1 MSNDSRTVRR
11 IFGVFQSR
19 KQSAV
24 EVFSHFVKAVKID
37 RQIFAAFLTQQ
48 IILLFHT
55 VVNHFD
61 TAVDQPDIF
70 DFSGGFFPDDRT
82 AVGGIAQI
90 IEFDITNFGRL
101 FHAVVQNIFILY
113 NAVKIA
119 HFFRAIVHFER
130 GSELRIGYK
139 EAVSAAVVPAAG
151 FAVVQLKI
159 FIFGQ
164 RSFGRYDQILI
175 AERIFRIALT
185 EFKRCGNFF
194 KVFAIH
200 TAVKVST
207 NDSFAQT
214 PPSADSYETSNLG
227 VQIEKADYKL
237 GQDGNVIGFICL
249 NKEKSIKVEFVGERS
264 YSTQMTQ
271 ADRQAA
277 DLVYRLSQT
286 LSVITQINKEI
297 DEAKQKIAFIEKR
310 MEERAHQTN

>member
-1 MSNDSRTVRR
+1 MKN
-11 IFGVFQSR
+11 VFLCICLCLACLACTDVE
-19 KQSAV
+19 KQAA
-24 EVFSHFVKAVKID
+24 ERLNMA
-37 RQIFAAFLTQQ
+37 QQAFAAGDYNEAKLQ
-48 IILLFHT
+48 IDSIK
-55 VVNHFD
+55 
-61 TAVDQPDIF
+61 
-70 DFSGGFFPDDRT
+70 
-82 AVGGIAQI
+82 
-90 IEFDITNFGRL
+90 
-101 FHAVVQNIFILY
+101 ILY
-113 NAVKIA
+113 PKAYNARKAGIGLMQQVELKEQEKTLA
-119 HFFRAIVHFER
+119 YLDSLLSTKQAELNAMKGKFVLEKDQEYEAIGRYLHPSQVIEKNLNRSFLRFQVDER
-130 GSELRIGYK
+130 GAMSMTSIY
-139 EAVSAAVVPAAG
+139 
-151 FAVVQLKI
+151 
-159 FIFGQ
+159 
-164 RSFGRYDQILI
+164 
-175 AERIFRIALT
+175 
-185 EFKRCGNFF
+185 CGSRN
-194 KVFAIH
+194 IHH

-286 LSVITQINKEI
+286 LSAITQLNKEI

>member
-1 MSNDSRTVRR
+1 MKN
-11 IFGVFQSR
+11 VFLFICLCLACLACTDVE
-19 KQSAV
+19 KQAA
-24 EVFSHFVKAVKID
+24 ERLNMA
-37 RQIFAAFLTQQ
+37 QQAFAAGDYNEAKLQ
-48 IILLFHT
+48 IDSIK
-55 VVNHFD
+55 
-61 TAVDQPDIF
+61 
-70 DFSGGFFPDDRT
+70 
-82 AVGGIAQI
+82 
-90 IEFDITNFGRL
+90 
-101 FHAVVQNIFILY
+101 ILY
-113 NAVKIA
+113 PKAYNARKAGIGLMQEVELKEQEKTLA
-119 HFFRAIVHFER
+119 YLDSLLSTKQAEFNAMKGKFVLEKDQEYEAIGRYLHPSQVIEKNLNRSFLRFQVDER
-130 GSELRIGYK
+130 GAMSMTSIY
-139 EAVSAAVVPAAG
+139 
-151 FAVVQLKI
+151 
-159 FIFGQ
+159 
-164 RSFGRYDQILI
+164 
-175 AERIFRIALT
+175 
-185 EFKRCGNFF
+185 CGSRN
-194 KVFAIH
+194 IHH

-286 LSVITQINKEI
+286 LSAITQLNKEI

>member
-1 MSNDSRTVRR
+1 MKN
-11 IFGVFQSR
+11 VFLFICLCLACLACTDVE
-19 KQSAV
+19 KQAA
-24 EVFSHFVKAVKID
+24 ERLNMA
-37 RQIFAAFLTQQ
+37 QQAFAAGDYNEAKLQ
-48 IILLFHT
+48 IDSIK
-55 VVNHFD
+55 
-61 TAVDQPDIF
+61 
-70 DFSGGFFPDDRT
+70 
-82 AVGGIAQI
+82 
-90 IEFDITNFGRL
+90 
-101 FHAVVQNIFILY
+101 ILY
-113 NAVKIA
+113 PKAYNARKAGIGLMQQVELKEQEKTLA
-119 HFFRAIVHFER
+119 YLDSLLSTKQAELNAMKGKFVLEKDQEYEAIGRYLHPSQVIEKNLNRSFLRFQVDER
-130 GSELRIGYK
+130 GAMSMTSIY
-139 EAVSAAVVPAAG
+139 
-151 FAVVQLKI
+151 
-159 FIFGQ
+159 
-164 RSFGRYDQILI
+164 
-175 AERIFRIALT
+175 
-185 EFKRCGNFF
+185 CGSRN
-194 KVFAIH
+194 IHH

>member
-1 MSNDSRTVRR
+1 MKN
-11 IFGVFQSR
+11 VFLFIVLCLACLACTDVE
-19 KQSAV
+19 KQAV
-24 EVFSHFVKAVKID
+24 ERLNMA
-37 RQIFAAFLTQQ
+37 QQAFAAGDYNEAKLQ
-48 IILLFHT
+48 IDSIK
-55 VVNHFD
+55 
-61 TAVDQPDIF
+61 
-70 DFSGGFFPDDRT
+70 
-82 AVGGIAQI
+82 
-90 IEFDITNFGRL
+90 
-101 FHAVVQNIFILY
+101 ILY
-113 NAVKIA
+113 PKAYNARKAGIGLMQQVELKEQEKTLA
-119 HFFRAIVHFER
+119 YLDSLLSTKQAEFNAMKGKFVLEKDQEYEAIGRYLHPSQVIEKNLNRSFLRFQVDER
-130 GSELRIGYK
+130 GAMSMTSIY
-139 EAVSAAVVPAAG
+139 
-151 FAVVQLKI
+151 
-159 FIFGQ
+159 
-164 RSFGRYDQILI
+164 
-175 AERIFRIALT
+175 
-185 EFKRCGNFF
+185 CGSRN
-194 KVFAIH
+194 IHH

-286 LSVITQINKEI
+286 LSAITQLNKEI

>member
-1 MSNDSRTVRR
+1 MKN
-11 IFGVFQSR
+11 VFLFIVLCLACLACTDVE
-19 KQSAV
+19 KQAV
-24 EVFSHFVKAVKID
+24 ERLNMA
-37 RQIFAAFLTQQ
+37 QQAFAAGDYNEAKLQ
-48 IILLFHT
+48 IDSIK
-55 VVNHFD
+55 
-61 TAVDQPDIF
+61 
-70 DFSGGFFPDDRT
+70 
-82 AVGGIAQI
+82 
-90 IEFDITNFGRL
+90 
-101 FHAVVQNIFILY
+101 ILY
-113 NAVKIA
+113 PKAYNARKAGIGLMQEVELKEQEKTLA
-119 HFFRAIVHFER
+119 YLDSLLSTKQAEFNAMKGKFVLEKDQEYEAIGRYLHPSQVIEKNLNRSFLRFQVDER
-130 GSELRIGYK
+130 GAMSMTSIY
-139 EAVSAAVVPAAG
+139 
-151 FAVVQLKI
+151 
-159 FIFGQ
+159 
-164 RSFGRYDQILI
+164 
-175 AERIFRIALT
+175 
-185 EFKRCGNFF
+185 CGSRN
-194 KVFAIH
+194 IHH

-286 LSVITQINKEI
+286 LSAITQLNKEI

>member
-1 MSNDSRTVRR
+1 MKN
-11 IFGVFQSR
+11 VFLFIVLCLACLACTDVE
-19 KQSAV
+19 KQAA
-24 EVFSHFVKAVKID
+24 ERLNMA
-37 RQIFAAFLTQQ
+37 QQAFAAGDYNEAKLQ
-48 IILLFHT
+48 IDSIK
-55 VVNHFD
+55 
-61 TAVDQPDIF
+61 
-70 DFSGGFFPDDRT
+70 
-82 AVGGIAQI
+82 
-90 IEFDITNFGRL
+90 
-101 FHAVVQNIFILY
+101 ILY
-113 NAVKIA
+113 PKAYNARKAGIGLMQEVELKEQQKSLDYLDSLLSTKQA
-119 HFFRAIVHFER
+119 ELNAMKGKFVLEKDQEYEAIGRYLHPSQVIEKN
-130 GSELRIGYK
+130 LN
-139 EAVSAAVVPAAG
+139 
-151 FAVVQLKI
+151 
-159 FIFGQ
+159 
-164 RSFGRYDQILI
+164 RSFLRFQVDEQGAMSMTSIY
-175 AERIFRIALT
+175 
-185 EFKRCGNFF
+185 CGSRN
-194 KVFAIH
+194 IHH

-286 LSVITQINKEI
+286 LSAITQLNKEI

>member
-1 MSNDSRTVRR
+1 MKN
-11 IFGVFQSR
+11 VFLFIVLCLACLACTDVE
-19 KQSAV
+19 KQAV
-24 EVFSHFVKAVKID
+24 ERLNMA
-37 RQIFAAFLTQQ
+37 QQAFAAGDYNEAKLQ
-48 IILLFHT
+48 IDSIK
-55 VVNHFD
+55 
-61 TAVDQPDIF
+61 
-70 DFSGGFFPDDRT
+70 
-82 AVGGIAQI
+82 
-90 IEFDITNFGRL
+90 
-101 FHAVVQNIFILY
+101 ILY
-113 NAVKIA
+113 PKAYNARKAGIGLMQEVELKEQEKTLA
-119 HFFRAIVHFER
+119 YLDSLLGTKQAEFNAMKGKFVLEKDQEYEAIGRYLHPSQVIEKNLNRSFLRFQVDER
-130 GSELRIGYK
+130 GAMSMTSIY
-139 EAVSAAVVPAAG
+139 
-151 FAVVQLKI
+151 
-159 FIFGQ
+159 
-164 RSFGRYDQILI
+164 
-175 AERIFRIALT
+175 
-185 EFKRCGNFF
+185 CGSRN
-194 KVFAIH
+194 IHH

-286 LSVITQINKEI
+286 LSAITQLNKEI